1 MKGLNCPYCNKDVI
15 KFWKVFLLPPLFLL
29 NQTCMHC
36 YNPVKF
42 NWRAFWDA
50 IVAIAVAALL
60 GMLIDKIYSFD
71 SILFDVALYG
81 FAACVPSIRSA
92 TISQRRIVAKELG
105 PAHGPKRRA
114 WQVGTC
120 RGVTL
125 TSALAQDRNGVM
137 TNEIRHD
144 DGRRN
149 YCCFPSNLSR
159 SSFQKYY

>member
-36 YNPVKF
+36 HNPVKF

-81 FAACVPSIRSA
+81 FAACVPFLLG
-92 TISQRRIVAKELG
+92 QRLFLKDE
-105 PAHGPKRRA
+105 
-114 WQVGTC
+114 
-120 RGVTL
+120 
-125 TSALAQDRNGVM
+125 
-137 TNEIRHD
+137 
-144 DGRRN
+144 
-149 YCCFPSNLSR
+149 
-159 SSFQKYY
+159 